1 MYQQVEANLCIHPW
15 CSGALFLASAGHL
28 SAVIIRFI
36 CKRSVYQRHVIVCR
50 KVQTRRCRQNRHVF
64 HRLKKGLCRCSVI
77 SNVSKN
83 EFSKPNFADNANLRG
98 GAGGGAAQVTK
109 RKRSEKALLQGLQT
123 LLESFGDENDED
135 EADTDQDLLSA
146 LKAIIQRAES
156 NPKNLLSE
164 LKKLVSN
171 ATKRQQEDQND
182 DTWLTKWQ
190 KPRSWADV
198 AAKTA
203 HDSAK
208 PIHTRKPQGHD
219 TGTKNSAARSPAAPK
234 LWSSP
239 ENRKHI
245 ITANAL
251 KKKIEAGEKF
261 DPAIL
266 CAVNWE
272 TATELRTLAKA
283 HDLVKSERLALVILH
298 GTAPEETESKW
309 VHVQKGSSGPVL
321 QKVPMIP
328 IGEAWPN
335 LPDIAAR
342 KVEISNTETETQC
355 LRVTMPFCFSSH
367 NWRQCQSK
375 PANIVAGLLNDHGIQ
390 DGLITTYGWRTLES
404 QQWSEYCES
413 VTGFIKIEPRLTES
427 LLKLS
432 GTHGVFFEYL
442 AKERPST
449 TIEWI
454 TQNKEESDID
464 YFDRVCG
471 SDHTNGFT
479 YRRQG
484 KSRLGMRCPE
494 GTKTSPQS
502 RLRVWEARGMP
513 IKWSTG
519 TITKWLTTNGF
530 EEVEL
535 ISNPSRNRGW
545 IFRAKNEAS
554 AACFAFE
561 NSDGDFVTISQ
572 FFRQVKK
579 PHQTPIRSAGSS
591 LQQSNLWNSVNGAR
605 GARISQ
611 TIPVPVTQLD
621 EEEETKEAELP
632 AADNTSGDVNMSDIK
647 RTAESVHSKINS
659 PAKKKAK
666 QPPDSTTEFEN
677 FPFCDVGGTGDCA
690 YRALAV
696 AYAFQ
701 NKRDIHEAIGA
712 AKNLGAT
719 LRAGIS
725 SHLKKHKHFE
735 TSFAVDPRWTE
746 QLEGGPI
753 PTNYSEWVEA
763 TSRPNRWI
771 DGPCLSTA
779 ATRLCRNIAI
789 WKWED
794 TTSQWIKQT
803 VIHPIQGH
811 PKSIEQANVF
821 PPLPLFLK
829 QGHYTT
835 LMPTSKPFPMSWHE
849 GPANTTWDAGNMRGG
864 VKSYSSWLP
873 ASSSAS
879 SKDVVRSAVLTI
891 SKKNASV
898 KAKSHKSWLPA
909 SSQGSQSKADR
920 ASKDVIS
927 GAKNTSTIA
936 DGHRKPK
943 SSVVKNHKSWL
954 PSSTRSAA
962 CDIANQNKMIS
973 FILHLLPKERLELGT
988 LLT

>member
-1 MYQQVEANLCIHPW
+1 M
-15 CSGALFLASAGHL
+15 
-28 SAVIIRFI
+28 
-36 CKRSVYQRHVIVCR
+36 
-50 KVQTRRCRQNRHVF
+50 
-64 HRLKKGLCRCSVI
+64 
-77 SNVSKN
+77 
-83 EFSKPNFADNANLRG
+83 
-98 GAGGGAAQVTK
+98 
-109 RKRSEKALLQGLQT
+109 
-123 LLESFGDENDED
+123 
-135 EADTDQDLLSA
+135 
-146 LKAIIQRAES
+146 
-156 NPKNLLSE
+156 
-164 LKKLVSN
+164 
-171 ATKRQQEDQND
+171 
-182 DTWLTKWQ
+182 
-190 KPRSWADV
+190 
-198 AAKTA
+198 
-203 HDSAK
+203 
-208 PIHTRKPQGHD
+208 
-219 TGTKNSAARSPAAPK
+219 
-234 LWSSP
+234 
-239 ENRKHI
+239 
-245 ITANAL
+245 
-251 KKKIEAGEKF
+251 
-261 DPAIL
+261 
-266 CAVNWE
+266 
-272 TATELRTLAKA
+272 
-283 HDLVKSERLALVILH
+283 
-298 GTAPEETESKW
+298 
-309 VHVQKGSSGPVL
+309 QKGSSGPVL
-321 QKVPMIP
+321 QKVPMIRL
-328 IGEAWPN
+328 GESWPN

-342 KVEISNTETETQC
+342 KVEIPNTETETQC

-404 QQWSEYCES
+404 QQWSEFCES

-442 AKERPST
+442 AKERPCT

-471 SDHTNGFT
+471 SDHTDGFT

-494 GTKTSPQS
+494 GTKSPPQS

-513 IKWSTG
+513 LKWSTG

-530 EEVEL
+530 DEVEL

-561 NSDGDFVTISQ
+561 NCDGDFVTISQ

-591 LQQSNLWNSVNGAR
+591 LKQSNLWNSINGAK
-605 GARISQ
+605 GAQIIP
-611 TIPVPVTQLD
+611 TIPETQID
-621 EEEETKEAELP
+621 EEEETKESESTDAGY
-632 AADNTSGDVNMSDIK
+632 TSGDVNMSQDTK
-647 RTAESVHSKINS
+647 RSAEAVHTKNSS
-659 PAKKKAK
+659 PAKKKANVAK
-666 QPPDSTTEFEN
+666 QPANSTTEFEN

-701 NKRDIHEAIGA
+701 SKRDVKEATDA
-712 AKNLGAT
+712 AKSLGAT
-719 LRAGIS
+719 LRAGVS

-735 TSFAVDPRWTE
+735 ASFAVDPRWTE

-753 PTNYSEWVEA
+753 PKNYSEWVEA

-779 ATRLCRNIAI
+779 ATRLSRNIAI
-789 WKWED
+789 WKWD
-794 TTSQWIKQT
+794 DATSQWIKQT

-835 LMPTSKPFPMSWHE
+835 LMPTQKPFPMSWHE
-849 GPANTTWDAGNMRGG
+849 GPANSTWDAGNMRGG

-873 ASSSAS
+873 ASSCAS
-879 SKDVVRSAVLTI
+879 SKTGVRSANLTT
-891 SKKNASV
+891 SKKTASV

-920 ASKDVIS
+920 AIS
-927 GAKNTSTIA
+927 AENFGAKNTSTTSGA
-936 DGHRKPK
+936 
-943 SSVVKNHKSWL
+943 KNHKSWL

-962 CDIANQNKMIS
+962 SDIANQDDFLYFASPAKRKIGTRKASPKPKPVIIQKKQMTKLEYKKAYDQRKFAWTCPICKTEFNGNYGSVMGSRHFHWRTKHRDMPSTMI
-973 FILHLLPKERLELGT
+973 HKETPELIGHKGSSCT
-988 LLT
+988 ANEESDQGVVPWSCNGRSHGHPESSEGQQA